1 MIMLQIFPSC
11 DYMYHPCIQIIYAP
25 HLGYA
30 LIQLPEALM
39 SMYMRLK
46 GNHAKVSLLNN
57 KEANK
62 EVRTSNEIND
72 TRKGSLRSSTMIRKS
87 RLGFVNG
94 YKQRKRKR
102 NPNLDKFIAKTVY

>member
-1 MIMLQIFPSC
+1 
-11 DYMYHPCIQIIYAP
+11 MYYPYIQIIYAQ

-39 SMYMRLK
+39 AIYMRLK
-46 GNHAKVSLLNN
+46 GNDDKVSLLNN

-62 EVRTSNEIND
+62 ELRPSNEINN
-72 TRKGSLRSSTMIRKS
+72 TRKGFLRSSNMIRKS